1 MGDICKLG
9 LHVLLKFWLGVSML
23 IRLELLLPKVP
34 LWFSHCCVNSRK
46 LNQRA
51 ENVSLACFK
60 LTLPSVPRMPE
71 FASSA
76 TPYPRLYWFVHILSA
91 TFIHTESICWMKYFF
106 LTPDAFYDQNPEIS
120 KSHSYGYNIKMSHP
134 KTKREPE
141 QGTSL
146 AWQLTNGS
154 QELIPT
160 SARTDYIWPLY
171 TTPAKG
177 YLETNHCRI
186 WQSLGCK
193 TSLPCGLPF
202 HGLNTR
208 KWGLFFRVV
217 SVW

>member
-1 MGDICKLG
+1 MSASPASNWPCHQSLECRNLHLQPHHTLG
-9 LHVLLKFWLGVSML
+9 CTDLFISFQQHLSTQNLF
-23 IRLELLLPKVP
+23 
-34 LWFSHCCVNSRK
+34 
-46 LNQRA
+46 A
-51 ENVSLACFK
+51 EWN
-60 LTLPSVPRMPE
+60 
-71 FASSA
+71 
-76 TPYPRLYWFVHILSA
+76 
-91 TFIHTESICWMKYFF
+91 FF
-106 LTPDAFYDQNPEIS
+106 LTPDAFYDQNPEFS
-120 KSHSYGYNIKMSHP
+120 KSHSYGNNIKMSHP

-146 AWQLTNGS
+146 AWQLTNGN

-208 KWGLFFRVV
+208 KWGLCFRVV